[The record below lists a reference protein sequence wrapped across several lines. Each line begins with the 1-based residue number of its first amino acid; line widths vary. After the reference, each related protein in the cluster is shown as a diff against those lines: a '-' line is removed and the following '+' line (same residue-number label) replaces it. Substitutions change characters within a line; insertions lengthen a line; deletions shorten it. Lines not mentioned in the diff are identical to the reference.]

1 SQQQRGQRRRRSHH
15 PRHRVGDGTRG
26 AGHSSHHT
34 AGTNL
39 ASPPPMTPEL
49 ALTELRRGLEV
60 ALWVGGPLLL
70 AMLAVGVVVGIIQAA
85 TQINEPTIAFV
96 TKAITLTAALF
107 ALGSFLLAYLV
118 DYTVTLFQRIPHL
131 IG

>member
-1 SQQQRGQRRRRSHH
+1 
-15 PRHRVGDGTRG
+15 
-26 AGHSSHHT
+26 
-34 AGTNL
+34 
-39 ASPPPMTPEL
+39 MTPEL